1 MSQVI
6 LESQGDVRVITL
18 NVPERLNAL
27 DWGVLDALKVAISD
41 IAEDRDARAVVVTGA
56 GRAFCSGADLENV
69 FGDRTRP
76 IRVLRDHLKALYESF
91 LGLVDLP
98 IPTIAAVQG
107 PAVGAGFS
115 IALTCDVI
123 IAGPK
128 AMLAPTFS
136 SIGLHPGGGCT
147 WLLNQ
152 RIGPAL
158 TKQVL
163 FDGKG
168 LDAERALALG
178 VVQEVVDD
186 PLARA
191 LELSKDW
198 ASKSATVMRDIKSSV
213 TLAINSPLEESIDFE
228 ALAQADSLRS
238 TEFEMFTSRFMNS

>member
-1 MSQVI
+1 MSLVT

-27 DWGVLDALKVAISD
+27 DWALLDALKRTISD

-56 GRAFCSGADLENV
+56 GRAFCAGANLENV

-76 IRVLRDHLKALYESF
+76 IRVLRDQLKALYESF

-115 IALTCDVI
+115 IALSCDVVVV
-123 IAGPK
+123 GPD
-128 AMLAPTFS
+128 ANLAPTFS

-152 RIGPAL
+152 RVGAAM
-158 TKQVL
+158 TKKIL
-163 FDGKG
+163 FDGVGIDAEKAVALG
-168 LDAERALALG
+168 LAQELADNPLERALEMG
-178 VVQEVVDD
+178 
-186 PLARA
+186 
-191 LELSKDW
+191 KDW
-198 ASKSATVMRDIKSSV
+198 ATKSPTVMRDIKSSV
-213 TLAINSPLEESIDFE
+213 AVAIKAPLEESIDFE

-238 TEFEMFTSRFMNS
+238 AEFEMFTTRFNGS